1 MGRSQLVCSFTDDG
15 HGLVSS
21 LELLSEYV
29 DKFLLSVYLGVEFL
43 GCSVVSIMINSSI
56 SI

>member
-1 MGRSQLVCSFTDDG
+1 MGGPRLVYSFTDNG

-29 DKFLLSVYLGVEFL
+29 DKFLLNVYLEVEFL
-43 GCSVVSIMINSSI
+43 GCTVVSIMINSSI